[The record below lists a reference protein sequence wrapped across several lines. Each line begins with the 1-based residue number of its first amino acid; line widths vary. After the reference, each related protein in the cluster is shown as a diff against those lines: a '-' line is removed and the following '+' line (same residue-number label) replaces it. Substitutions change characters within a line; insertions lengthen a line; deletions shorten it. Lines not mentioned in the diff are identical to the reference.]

1 MREDSK
7 DNKGKEFCKI
17 HISKFVAYAD
27 QPFKVIFDESMN
39 ELAESIRQNGVLTP
53 VIARPI
59 EEDLYEIIAGHR
71 RIEACKLARVIKIPT
86 IVRCLDDDTAAIMLV
101 DSNLQRERILPS
113 EKARAYKLKLD
124 ALKNQGKRADLTSSQ
139 FGTKLR
145 ADEKVAKDAGESRNQ
160 IHRFIRLNNLVDQ
173 LLDLVDMGSIPV
185 NAAVEISYLGTKAQV
200 DIADIIIRDEMSV
213 SLKQASRIRNL
224 SKDGKIS
231 FGVIEAILTEQP
243 AEKLNITLG
252 ENRLRRYFP
261 KEYSK
266 KQIESILMKLIKKW
280 YEENK
285 SEIVTV

>member
-160 IHRFIRLNNLVDQ
+160 IHRFIGLNNLVDQ